1 MSFAAA
7 MDDIEDRTFS
17 ELKVCDSPSIART
30 LTSQDI
36 ELVNAACGTK
46 QEFCGRNAHYG
57 THH

>member
-36 ELVNAACGTK
+36 EFFNAACWTK
-46 QEFCGRNAHYG
+46 QER
-57 THH
+57 